1 VNYTLY
7 VPVRTS
13 GAGVLALR
21 TGRLESG
28 ERTGLAFTSV
38 DALARTLGPAQ
49 RWVSLGEE
57 PLRDM
62 LAPLGIRQL
71 RVDPL
76 PFGPPATGGVPRQ
89 ARKRPVTHS
98 ATPVTP
104 AGDAGLP
111 GLRSAWPRGGPWP
124 VVPGQGPEGHGPG
137 GRAGRGDWSG

>member
-1 VNYTLY
+1 MNHTLY
-7 VPVRTS
+7 VPVRMS

-38 DALARTLGPAQ
+38 DALTRTLGPAQ

-62 LAPLGIRQL
+62 LPPLGIRQL

-76 PFGPPATGGVPRQ
+76 PFGPPDTVGVPRQ
-89 ARKRPVTHS
+89 ARKRPAAPPPRAVGRMRGS
-98 ATPVTP
+98 
-104 AGDAGLP
+104 
-111 GLRSAWPRGGPWP
+111 RSRSGSF
-124 VVPGQGPEGHGPG
+124 
-137 GRAGRGDWSG
+137 WS